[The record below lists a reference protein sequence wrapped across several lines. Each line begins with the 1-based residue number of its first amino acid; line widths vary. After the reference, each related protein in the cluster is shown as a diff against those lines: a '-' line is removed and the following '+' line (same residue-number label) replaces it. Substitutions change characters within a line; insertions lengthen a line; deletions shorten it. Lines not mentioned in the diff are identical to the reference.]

1 MDKHALRNF
10 FRPVII
16 VFILINAVCICFG
29 NWLDEKKI
37 NHAVLI
43 YANLILFIITLIAC
57 YIHIRSLANNNPHA
71 FVRGVTLASFIKLIA
86 IAVSVLIY
94 VVAAGKNRSVF
105 AVAVAMGFYIIYS
118 VLEVSGAMK
127 INRKRNAKN

>member
-1 MDKHALRNF
+1 MDKNALRNF

-16 VFILINAVCICFG
+16 VFILISALCICFG
-29 NWLDEKKI
+29 NWLDGKKI

-57 YIHIRSLANNNPHA
+57 YIHVRSLTNNNPHA
-71 FVRGVTLASFIKLIA
+71 FVRGVMLASFIKLIA
-86 IAVSVLIY
+86 IAVSVVIY
-94 VVAAGKNRSVF
+94 LVVAGENRSVF
-105 AVAVAMGFYIIYS
+105 AIVVAMGFYIIYS

-127 INRKRNAKN
+127 INRKSNAKN

>member
-1 MDKHALRNF
+1 MDKAALRNF

-29 NWLDEKKI
+29 KWLDEKRI

-57 YIHIRSLANNNPHA
+57 YIHIKSLTNNNPHA
-71 FVRGVTLASFIKLIA
+71 FVTRQIQTGRISKKIVDSSA
-86 IAVSVLIY
+86 IVRAD
-94 VVAAGKNRSVF
+94 
-105 AVAVAMGFYIIYS
+105 
-118 VLEVSGAMK
+118 
-127 INRKRNAKN
+127 

>member
-1 MDKHALRNF
+1 MDKTALRNF

-16 VFILINAVCICFG
+16 VFILINALCICFG
-29 NWLDEKKI
+29 KWLDEKKI

-57 YIHIRSLANNNPHA
+57 YIHIRSLTNNNPHA

-94 VVAAGKNRSVF
+94 VVAAGENRSVF
-105 AVAVAMGFYIIYS
+105 AIAVAMGFYIIYS
-118 VLEVSGAMK
+118 VLEVGGAMK
-127 INRKRNAKN
+127 INQKRNAKN